1 MNKRYL
7 IYAALLILLALVL
20 VFIPP
25 VGKTNEIRPVQ
36 LLEKIN
42 DRSRFISADEVAERI
57 IEKDPSLQL
66 VDVRGNEEF
75 TRFNLPGAVNI
86 PVEQLPDSGGL
97 EQLSIEGV
105 EVVFY
110 SNADLTADQ
119 AWIICSRLGVKN
131 ARVLK
136 GGLHAWYETILQPVE
151 PPSTAPSEELDLY
164 LFRLAASQY
173 FLGVQATVTP
183 ATVPGEPV
191 EIVRKKK
198 KTVSEG
204 GC

>member
-25 VGKTNEIRPVQ
+25 V
-36 LLEKIN
+36 EKIN

-57 IEKDPSLQL
+57 IEKDPSLRL
-66 VDVRGNEEF
+66 VDVRGDEEF
-75 TRFNLPGAVNI
+75 ARFNLPGAVSI
-86 PVEQLPDSGGL
+86 PVEQLSNSGSLG
-97 EQLSIEGV
+97 QLSIEGV
-105 EVVFY
+105 EIVSY
-110 SNADLTADQ
+110 SNANLTADQ
-119 AWIICSRLGVKN
+119 AWIICSRLGVNN

-151 PPSTAPSEELDLY
+151 PSSTAPSEEPDLY
-164 LFRLAASQY
+164 MIRLAASQY
-173 FLGVQATVTP
+173 FQSVQATVTP

-191 EIVRKKK
+191 DIVRKKK